1 MSDVAVAVLDAA
13 IEFDDAGAGV
23 GAQAEAPD
31 HDRLAA
37 DLHDTVGQTLAAI
50 ALLARREAE
59 QLPHEPDVAQ
69 RVERLA
75 ALAEQGRHEIEQ
87 VITALAFV
95 PACRHGLAG
104 ALEDLCAS
112 FAADSGIDVR
122 LDVAGTNERVDRE
135 TERALYRVAH
145 EALMNAWRHAA
156 CASITVELR
165 FESDALVLTV
175 EDDGVGL
182 VRRGPQRRLH
192 LGISSM
198 SRAMADVGGTLDL
211 GCGGEG
217 GVLVRA
223 TVARRP

>member
-1 MSDVAVAVLDAA
+1 MHPNGARQRPVYFAIEMISILLVDDHPVVREGVAA
-13 IEFDDAGAGV
+13 ILGDDPDLRVVGEASSGEDALKLIAAGEIADV
-23 GAQAEAPD
+23 VVVD
-31 HDRLAA
+31 VRLP
-37 DLHDTVGQTLAAI
+37 GM
-50 ALLARREAE
+50 
-59 QLPHEPDVAQ
+59 
-69 RVERLA
+69 
-75 ALAEQGRHEIEQ
+75 
-87 VITALAFV
+87 
-95 PACRHGLAG
+95 
-104 ALEDLCAS
+104 
-112 FAADSGIDVR
+112 SGIDIG
-122 LDVAGTNERVDRE
+122 LDVSGRSERVDRE

-165 FESDALVLTV
+165 FNSDALVLTV

-182 VRRGPQRRLH
+182 LRRGPQRRLH

-217 GVLVRA
+217 GVLVQA

>member
-13 IEFDDAGAGV
+13 IELDDGGAGARV
-23 GAQAEAPD
+23 HAEAPD
-31 HDRLAA
+31 HDQLAA
-37 DLHDTVGQTLAAI
+37 DLHDTVGQTLVAI
-50 ALLARREAE
+50 ALFARREAE
-59 QLPHEPDVAQ
+59 QLSPDSELAE

-75 ALAEQGRHEIEQ
+75 ALADQGRQEIEQ
-87 VITALAFV
+87 VMTALTFA
-95 PACRHGLAG
+95 PACRWGLTD
-104 ALEDLCAS
+104 ALSDLCAS
-112 FAADSGIDVR
+112 VAADSGIDIG
-122 LDVAGTNERVDRE
+122 LDVSGRSERVDRE

-165 FESDALVLTV
+165 FNSDALVLTV

-182 VRRGPQRRLH
+182 LRRGPQRRLH

-217 GVLVRA
+217 GVLVQA